1 MLYFLKKFVL
11 IFICFLTLTTIVP
24 WNTLE
29 TKAASTSWLEQELDG
44 NEAFITE
51 TERVLSKNREDITLA
66 DLETIQE
73 LDIYGDAS
81 SIPDKISDY
90 KNLNTLLALN
100 GTISEIPTSITKLT
114 KLTRINVDNNNFQE
128 FPMILLQMPSLS
140 SIEINRNKIKEIP
153 SEITTLSPH
162 LGSLDVR
169 YNELITLPDNIFT
182 TEWESK
188 LSLLTTGNQLVS
200 DIPADWLDNFNQADN
215 MLEFYNNPPNDY
227 HQKQDQL
234 TYSGARIEVPL
245 NTDLKTL
252 TPDKTKLGL
261 KSGRTLFEQHEFMYY
276 DDGTSNNILTNGVA
290 TATGNGYITIKST
303 LSTNSNPFAKV
314 RVPITVTPPVKG
326 GDVTVQYK
334 DTTGVVLADSITL
347 SGNVGENYTT
357 TAKTIAGYSLTTT
370 PTNANGTFSTNPQT
384 VTYTYKKDPIAQP
397 VTVNYIDTDGKTIAP
412 TETLSGNVGEN
423 YTTTAKTIDG
433 YSLTTTPTNANGTFS
448 TNPQTVTYTY
458 KKDPIAQPVTVN
470 YIDTDGK
477 TIAPTETLSGN
488 VGENYTTTAKTIDGY
503 SLTTTPAN
511 ANGTFS
517 TNPQTVTY
525 TYTKDPIAQ
534 PVTVNY
540 IDTDGKTI
548 APSETLTGNISEN
561 YTTTAK
567 TIDGY
572 SLTTTPTN
580 AKGTFSTEPQIIN
593 YIYAK
598 NAETAQP
605 ITVNYRNSTGQ
616 KIAKS
621 EVLTGNIGE
630 SYSTQPK
637 TIAGYTLTTIPPNA
651 KGTFTT
657 NAQTVTYMYTPIAI
671 SALPVTVNYL
681 DENGKEIA
689 DSVVL
694 NGRVG
699 EAYNT
704 LAKEI
709 DGYTLIKTPT
719 NANGVFSAEAQS
731 IDYIYR
737 KNKPVVIVNPPI
749 KNPIIKIDSSTNV
762 IKEETSV
769 LPKTGDSNPYN
780 DFLAGILLLSSAM
793 FLWKNHK

>member
-1 MLYFLKKFVL
+1 MKKFVL
-11 IFICFLTLTTIVP
+11 IFICFLMLTTIVP

-44 NEAFITE
+44 NEAFIIE

-90 KNLNTLLALN
+90 KNLHTLLALN

-140 SIEINRNKIKEIP
+140 SIEVNRNKIKEIP

-234 TYSGARIEVPL
+234 TYSGARLEVPL

-334 DTTGVVLADSITL
+334 DTTGAVLADSTTL
-347 SGNVGENYTT
+347 
-357 TAKTIAGYSLTTT
+357 
-370 PTNANGTFSTNPQT
+370 F
-384 VTYTYKKDPIAQP
+384 
-397 VTVNYIDTDGKTIAP
+397 
-412 TETLSGNVGEN
+412 
-423 YTTTAKTIDG
+423 
-433 YSLTTTPTNANGTFS
+433 
-448 TNPQTVTYTY
+448 
-458 KKDPIAQPVTVN
+458 
-470 YIDTDGK
+470 
-477 TIAPTETLSGN
+477 GN

-548 APSETLTGNISEN
+548 APTETLSGNIGEN

-567 TIDGY
+567 TIQGY
-572 SLTTTPTN
+572 TLTTTPAN

-593 YIYAK
+593 YIYEK
-598 NAETAQP
+598 NPDLAQP
-605 ITVNYRNSTGQ
+605 ITVNYRSSTGQ

-637 TIAGYTLTTIPPNA
+637 TIAGYTLTTTPPNA

-657 NAQTVTYMYTPIAI
+657 NAQTVTYVYTPIAI

-719 NANGVFSAEAQS
+719 NANGVFTAEAQS

-749 KNPIIKIDSSTNV
+749 KNPVIKINSSTNV

-793 FLWKNHK
+793 FLWKKHK

>member
-1 MLYFLKKFVL
+1 MKKFVL

-140 SIEINRNKIKEIP
+140 SIEVNRNKIKEIP

-200 DIPADWLDNFNQADN
+200 DIPADWLDDFNQADN

-234 TYSGARIEVPL
+234 TYTGARLEVPL

-334 DTTGVVLADSITL
+334 DTTGAVLADST
-347 SGNVGENYTT
+347 
-357 TAKTIAGYSLTTT
+357 
-370 PTNANGTFSTNPQT
+370 
-384 VTYTYKKDPIAQP
+384 
-397 VTVNYIDTDGKTIAP
+397 
-412 TETLSGNVGEN
+412 TLSGNVGEN

-458 KKDPIAQPVTVN
+458 TKDPIAQPVTVN

-488 VGENYTTTAKTIDGY
+488 IGENYTTTAKTIQGY
-503 SLTTTPAN
+503 TLTTTPAN

-517 TNPQTVTY
+517 TE
-525 TYTKDPIAQ
+525 A
-534 PVTVNY
+534 
-540 IDTDGKTI
+540 
-548 APSETLTGNISEN
+548 
-561 YTTTAK
+561 
-567 TIDGY
+567 
-572 SLTTTPTN
+572 
-580 AKGTFSTEPQIIN
+580 QIIN
-593 YIYAK
+593 YIYEK
-598 NAETAQP
+598 NPDLAQP
-605 ITVNYRNSTGQ
+605 ITVDYRSSTGQ

-637 TIAGYTLTTIPPNA
+637 TIAGYTLTTTPPNA

-657 NAQTVTYMYTPIAI
+657 NAQTVTYVYTPIAI

-749 KNPIIKIDSSTNV
+749 KNPVIKINSSTNV

>member
-1 MLYFLKKFVL
+1 MKKFVL

-347 SGNVGENYTT
+347 C
-357 TAKTIAGYSLTTT
+357 
-370 PTNANGTFSTNPQT
+370 
-384 VTYTYKKDPIAQP
+384 
-397 VTVNYIDTDGKTIAP
+397 
-412 TETLSGNVGEN
+412 GNVGEN

-433 YSLTTTPTNANGTFS
+433 YSLTTTPTNSNGTFS

-572 SLTTTPTN
+572 SLTTTPAN

>member
-1 MLYFLKKFVL
+1 M
-11 IFICFLTLTTIVP
+11 LTTIVP

-44 NEAFITE
+44 NEAFIIE

-90 KNLNTLLALN
+90 KNLHTLLALN

-140 SIEINRNKIKEIP
+140 SIEVNRNKIKEIP

-234 TYSGARIEVPL
+234 TYSGARLEVPL

-334 DTTGVVLADSITL
+334 DTTGAVLADSTTL
-347 SGNVGENYTT
+347 
-357 TAKTIAGYSLTTT
+357 
-370 PTNANGTFSTNPQT
+370 F
-384 VTYTYKKDPIAQP
+384 
-397 VTVNYIDTDGKTIAP
+397 
-412 TETLSGNVGEN
+412 GNVGEN

-458 KKDPIAQPVTVN
+458 TKDPIAQPVTVN

-488 VGENYTTTAKTIDGY
+488 IGENYTTTAKTIQGY
-503 SLTTTPAN
+503 TLTTTPA
-511 ANGTFS
+511 
-517 TNPQTVTY
+517 
-525 TYTKDPIAQ
+525 
-534 PVTVNY
+534 
-540 IDTDGKTI
+540 
-548 APSETLTGNISEN
+548 
-561 YTTTAK
+561 
-567 TIDGY
+567 
-572 SLTTTPTN
+572 N
-580 AKGTFSTEPQIIN
+580 AKGTFSTEAQIIN
-593 YIYAK
+593 YIYEK
-598 NAETAQP
+598 NPDLAQP
-605 ITVNYRNSTGQ
+605 ITVDYRSSTGQ
-616 KIAKS
+616 KISKS

-637 TIAGYTLTTIPPNA
+637 TIAGYTLTTTPPNA

-657 NAQTVTYMYTPIAI
+657 NAQTVTYVYTPIAI

-694 NGRVG
+694 NGHVG

-737 KNKPVVIVNPPI
+737 KNEPVVIVNPPI
-749 KNPIIKIDSSTNV
+749 KNPIIKINSSTNV
-762 IKEETSV
+762 IKEETST

>member
-357 TAKTIAGYSLTTT
+357 TAKTI
-370 PTNANGTFSTNPQT
+370 
-384 VTYTYKKDPIAQP
+384 
-397 VTVNYIDTDGKTIAP
+397 
-412 TETLSGNVGEN
+412 
-423 YTTTAKTIDG
+423 DG
-433 YSLTTTPTNANGTFS
+433 YSLTTTPTNS
-448 TNPQTVTYTY
+448 
-458 KKDPIAQPVTVN
+458 
-470 YIDTDGK
+470 
-477 TIAPTETLSGN
+477 
-488 VGENYTTTAKTIDGY
+488 
-503 SLTTTPAN
+503 
-511 ANGTFS
+511 NGTFS

-572 SLTTTPTN
+572 SLTTTPAN

>member
-1 MLYFLKKFVL
+1 
-11 IFICFLTLTTIVP
+11 
-24 WNTLE
+24 

-357 TAKTIAGYSLTTT
+357 TAKTI
-370 PTNANGTFSTNPQT
+370 
-384 VTYTYKKDPIAQP
+384 
-397 VTVNYIDTDGKTIAP
+397 
-412 TETLSGNVGEN
+412 
-423 YTTTAKTIDG
+423 DG
-433 YSLTTTPTNANGTFS
+433 YSLTTTPTNSNGTFS

-572 SLTTTPTN
+572 SLTTTPAN

>member
-1 MLYFLKKFVL
+1 MKKFVL

-140 SIEINRNKIKEIP
+140 SIEVNRNKIKEIP

-200 DIPADWLDNFNQADN
+200 DIPADWLDDFNQADN

-234 TYSGARIEVPL
+234 TYTGARLEVPL

-334 DTTGVVLADSITL
+334 DTTGAVLAD
-347 SGNVGENYTT
+347 YT
-357 TAKTIAGYSLTTT
+357 
-370 PTNANGTFSTNPQT
+370 
-384 VTYTYKKDPIAQP
+384 
-397 VTVNYIDTDGKTIAP
+397 
-412 TETLSGNVGEN
+412 TLSGNVGEN

-458 KKDPIAQPVTVN
+458 TKDPIAQPVTVN

-488 VGENYTTTAKTIDGY
+488 IGENYTTTAKTIQGY
-503 SLTTTPAN
+503 TLTTTPAN
-511 ANGTFS
+511 A
-517 TNPQTVTY
+517 
-525 TYTKDPIAQ
+525 
-534 PVTVNY
+534 
-540 IDTDGKTI
+540 
-548 APSETLTGNISEN
+548 
-561 YTTTAK
+561 
-567 TIDGY
+567 
-572 SLTTTPTN
+572 
-580 AKGTFSTEPQIIN
+580 KGSFSTEAQIIN
-593 YIYAK
+593 YIYEK
-598 NAETAQP
+598 NPDLAQP
-605 ITVNYRNSTGQ
+605 ITVDYRSSTGQ
-616 KIAKS
+616 KISKS

-637 TIAGYTLTTIPPNA
+637 TIAGYTLTTTPPNA

-657 NAQTVTYMYTPIAI
+657 NAQTVTYVYTPIAI

-719 NANGVFSAEAQS
+719 NANGVFTAEAQS

-749 KNPIIKIDSSTNV
+749 KNPVIKINSSTNV

-793 FLWKNHK
+793 FLWKKHK

>member
-1 MLYFLKKFVL
+1 MKKFVL

-140 SIEINRNKIKEIP
+140 SIEVNRNKIKEIP
-153 SEITTLSPH
+153 SEVTTLSPH

-200 DIPADWLDNFNQADN
+200 DIPADWLDDFNQADN

-234 TYSGARIEVPL
+234 TYTGARLEVPL

-334 DTTGVVLADSITL
+334 DTTGAVLADST
-347 SGNVGENYTT
+347 
-357 TAKTIAGYSLTTT
+357 
-370 PTNANGTFSTNPQT
+370 
-384 VTYTYKKDPIAQP
+384 
-397 VTVNYIDTDGKTIAP
+397 
-412 TETLSGNVGEN
+412 TLSGNVGEN

-433 YSLTTTPTNANGTFS
+433 YSLTTTS
-448 TNPQTVTYTY
+448 
-458 KKDPIAQPVTVN
+458 
-470 YIDTDGK
+470 
-477 TIAPTETLSGN
+477 
-488 VGENYTTTAKTIDGY
+488 
-503 SLTTTPAN
+503 AN

-548 APSETLTGNISEN
+548 APTETLSGNIGEN

-567 TIDGY
+567 TIQGY
-572 SLTTTPTN
+572 TLTTTPAN
-580 AKGTFSTEPQIIN
+580 AKGTFSTEAQIIN
-593 YIYAK
+593 YIYEK
-598 NAETAQP
+598 NPDLAQP
-605 ITVNYRNSTGQ
+605 ITVNYRSSTGQ

-657 NAQTVTYMYTPIAI
+657 NAQTVTYVYTPIAI

-749 KNPIIKIDSSTNV
+749 KNPVIKINSSTNV

-769 LPKTGDSNPYN
+769 LPKIGDSNPYN

>member
-140 SIEINRNKIKEIP
+140 SIEVNRNKIKEIP

-200 DIPADWLDNFNQADN
+200 DIPADWLDDFNQADN

-234 TYSGARIEVPL
+234 TYTGARLEVPL

-290 TATGNGYITIKST
+290 TTTGNGYITIKST

-334 DTTGVVLADSITL
+334 DTTGAVLADST
-347 SGNVGENYTT
+347 
-357 TAKTIAGYSLTTT
+357 
-370 PTNANGTFSTNPQT
+370 
-384 VTYTYKKDPIAQP
+384 
-397 VTVNYIDTDGKTIAP
+397 
-412 TETLSGNVGEN
+412 
-423 YTTTAKTIDG
+423 
-433 YSLTTTPTNANGTFS
+433 
-448 TNPQTVTYTY
+448 
-458 KKDPIAQPVTVN
+458 
-470 YIDTDGK
+470 
-477 TIAPTETLSGN
+477 TLSGN

-548 APSETLTGNISEN
+548 APTETLSGNIGEN
-561 YTTTAK
+561 YTTTPK
-567 TIDGY
+567 TIQGY
-572 SLTTTPTN
+572 TLTTTPAN

-593 YIYAK
+593 YIYEK
-598 NAETAQP
+598 NPDLAQP
-605 ITVNYRNSTGQ
+605 ITVNYKSSTGQ

-637 TIAGYTLTTIPPNA
+637 TIAGYTLTTTPPNA

-657 NAQTVTYMYTPIAI
+657 NAQTVTYVYTPIAI

-719 NANGVFSAEAQS
+719 NANGVFTAEAQS

-749 KNPIIKIDSSTNV
+749 KNPVIKINSSTNV

-793 FLWKNHK
+793 FLWKKHK

>member
-1 MLYFLKKFVL
+1 M
-11 IFICFLTLTTIVP
+11 VP

-44 NEAFITE
+44 NEAFIIE

-90 KNLNTLLALN
+90 KNLHTLLALN

-114 KLTRINVDNNNFQE
+114 KLTRINLDNNNFQE

-140 SIEINRNKIKEIP
+140 SIEVNRNKIKEIP

-234 TYSGARIEVPL
+234 TYSGARLEVPL

-314 RVPITVTPPVKG
+314 QVPITVTPPVKG

-334 DTTGVVLADSITL
+334 DTTGAVLADST
-347 SGNVGENYTT
+347 
-357 TAKTIAGYSLTTT
+357 
-370 PTNANGTFSTNPQT
+370 
-384 VTYTYKKDPIAQP
+384 
-397 VTVNYIDTDGKTIAP
+397 
-412 TETLSGNVGEN
+412 TLSGNVGEN

-458 KKDPIAQPVTVN
+458 TKDPIAQPVTVN

-488 VGENYTTTAKTIDGY
+488 IGENYTTTAKTIQGY
-503 SLTTTPAN
+503 TLTTTPA
-511 ANGTFS
+511 
-517 TNPQTVTY
+517 
-525 TYTKDPIAQ
+525 
-534 PVTVNY
+534 
-540 IDTDGKTI
+540 
-548 APSETLTGNISEN
+548 
-561 YTTTAK
+561 
-567 TIDGY
+567 
-572 SLTTTPTN
+572 N

-593 YIYAK
+593 YIYEK
-598 NAETAQP
+598 NPDLAQP
-605 ITVNYRNSTGQ
+605 ITVNYRSSTGQ

-637 TIAGYTLTTIPPNA
+637 TIAGYTLTTTPPNA

-657 NAQTVTYMYTPIAI
+657 NAQTVTYVYTPIAI

-719 NANGVFSAEAQS
+719 NAKGVFSAEAQS
-731 IDYIYR
+731 IDYIYC

-749 KNPIIKIDSSTNV
+749 KNPIIKINSSTNV
-762 IKEETSV
+762 IKEETST

>member
-90 KNLNTLLALN
+90 KNLHTLLALN

-114 KLTRINVDNNNFQE
+114 KLTRINLDNNNFQE
-128 FPMILLQMPSLS
+128 FPMILLQMPFLS
-140 SIEINRNKIKEIP
+140 SIEVNRNKIKEIP

-234 TYSGARIEVPL
+234 TYTGARLEVPL

-334 DTTGVVLADSITL
+334 DTTGAVLADST
-347 SGNVGENYTT
+347 
-357 TAKTIAGYSLTTT
+357 
-370 PTNANGTFSTNPQT
+370 
-384 VTYTYKKDPIAQP
+384 
-397 VTVNYIDTDGKTIAP
+397 
-412 TETLSGNVGEN
+412 
-423 YTTTAKTIDG
+423 
-433 YSLTTTPTNANGTFS
+433 
-448 TNPQTVTYTY
+448 
-458 KKDPIAQPVTVN
+458 
-470 YIDTDGK
+470 
-477 TIAPTETLSGN
+477 TLSGN

-548 APSETLTGNISEN
+548 APTETLSGNIGEN

-567 TIDGY
+567 TIQGY
-572 SLTTTPTN
+572 TLTTTPAN
-580 AKGTFSTEPQIIN
+580 AKGTFSTEAQIIN
-593 YIYAK
+593 YIYEK
-598 NAETAQP
+598 NPDLAQP
-605 ITVNYRNSTGQ
+605 ITVNYRSSTGQ

-621 EVLTGNIGE
+621 EILTGNIGA

-637 TIAGYTLTTIPPNA
+637 TIAGYTLTTTPPNA

-657 NAQTVTYMYTPIAI
+657 NAQTVTYVYTPIAI

-749 KNPIIKIDSSTNV
+749 KNPIIKINSSTNV
-762 IKEETSV
+762 IKEETST

>member
-1 MLYFLKKFVL
+1 MKKFVL

-90 KNLNTLLALN
+90 KNLHTLLALN

-114 KLTRINVDNNNFQE
+114 KLTRINLDNNNFQE

-140 SIEINRNKIKEIP
+140 SIEVNRNKIKEIP

-234 TYSGARIEVPL
+234 TYTGARIEVPL

-326 GDVTVQYK
+326 GDVAVQYK
-334 DTTGVVLADSITL
+334 DTTGAVLADST
-347 SGNVGENYTT
+347 
-357 TAKTIAGYSLTTT
+357 
-370 PTNANGTFSTNPQT
+370 
-384 VTYTYKKDPIAQP
+384 
-397 VTVNYIDTDGKTIAP
+397 
-412 TETLSGNVGEN
+412 
-423 YTTTAKTIDG
+423 
-433 YSLTTTPTNANGTFS
+433 
-448 TNPQTVTYTY
+448 
-458 KKDPIAQPVTVN
+458 
-470 YIDTDGK
+470 
-477 TIAPTETLSGN
+477 TLSGN

-548 APSETLTGNISEN
+548 APTETLSGNIGEN

-567 TIDGY
+567 TIQGY
-572 SLTTTPTN
+572 TLTTTPAN
-580 AKGTFSTEPQIIN
+580 AKGTFSTEAQIIN
-593 YIYAK
+593 YIYEK
-598 NAETAQP
+598 NPDLAQP
-605 ITVNYRNSTGQ
+605 ITVNYRSSTGQ

-621 EVLTGNIGE
+621 EILTGNIGA

-637 TIAGYTLTTIPPNA
+637 TIAGYTLTTTPPNA

-657 NAQTVTYMYTPIAI
+657 NAQTVTYVYTPIAI

-749 KNPIIKIDSSTNV
+749 KNPIIKINSSTNV
-762 IKEETSV
+762 IKEETST

>member
-1 MLYFLKKFVL
+1 M
-11 IFICFLTLTTIVP
+11 LTTIVP

-44 NEAFITE
+44 NEAFIIE

-90 KNLNTLLALN
+90 KNLHTLLALN

-140 SIEINRNKIKEIP
+140 SIEVNRNKIKEIP

-234 TYSGARIEVPL
+234 TYSGARLEVPL

-334 DTTGVVLADSITL
+334 DTTGAVLADST
-347 SGNVGENYTT
+347 
-357 TAKTIAGYSLTTT
+357 
-370 PTNANGTFSTNPQT
+370 
-384 VTYTYKKDPIAQP
+384 
-397 VTVNYIDTDGKTIAP
+397 
-412 TETLSGNVGEN
+412 TLSGNVGEN

-458 KKDPIAQPVTVN
+458 TKDPIGQLVTVN

-488 VGENYTTTAKTIDGY
+488 IGENYTTTPKTIQGY
-503 SLTTTPAN
+503 TLTTTPA
-511 ANGTFS
+511 
-517 TNPQTVTY
+517 
-525 TYTKDPIAQ
+525 
-534 PVTVNY
+534 
-540 IDTDGKTI
+540 
-548 APSETLTGNISEN
+548 
-561 YTTTAK
+561 
-567 TIDGY
+567 
-572 SLTTTPTN
+572 N

-593 YIYAK
+593 YIYEK
-598 NAETAQP
+598 NPDLAQP
-605 ITVNYRNSTGQ
+605 ITVDYRSSTGQ

-621 EVLTGNIGE
+621 EVLTGNIGA

-637 TIAGYTLTTIPPNA
+637 TIAGYTLTTTPPNA

-657 NAQTVTYMYTPIAI
+657 NAQTVTYVYTPIAI

-719 NANGVFSAEAQS
+719 NAKGVFSAEAQS
-731 IDYIYR
+731 IDYIYC

-749 KNPIIKIDSSTNV
+749 KNPIIKINSSTNV
-762 IKEETSV
+762 IKEETST

>member
-1 MLYFLKKFVL
+1 MKKFVL

-140 SIEINRNKIKEIP
+140 SIEVNRNKIKEIP

-200 DIPADWLDNFNQADN
+200 DIPADWLDDFNQADN

-234 TYSGARIEVPL
+234 TYTGARLEVPL

-334 DTTGVVLADSITL
+334 DTTGAVLAD
-347 SGNVGENYTT
+347 YT
-357 TAKTIAGYSLTTT
+357 
-370 PTNANGTFSTNPQT
+370 
-384 VTYTYKKDPIAQP
+384 
-397 VTVNYIDTDGKTIAP
+397 
-412 TETLSGNVGEN
+412 TLSGNVGEN

-458 KKDPIAQPVTVN
+458 TKDPIAQPVTVN

-488 VGENYTTTAKTIDGY
+488 IGENYTTTAKTIQGY
-503 SLTTTPAN
+503 TLTTTPAN
-511 ANGTFS
+511 A
-517 TNPQTVTY
+517 
-525 TYTKDPIAQ
+525 
-534 PVTVNY
+534 
-540 IDTDGKTI
+540 
-548 APSETLTGNISEN
+548 
-561 YTTTAK
+561 
-567 TIDGY
+567 
-572 SLTTTPTN
+572 
-580 AKGTFSTEPQIIN
+580 KGSFSTEAQIIN
-593 YIYAK
+593 YIYEK
-598 NAETAQP
+598 NPDLAQP
-605 ITVNYRNSTGQ
+605 ITVDYRSSTGQ
-616 KIAKS
+616 KISKS

-637 TIAGYTLTTIPPNA
+637 TIAGYTLTTTPPNA

-657 NAQTVTYMYTPIAI
+657 NTQTVTYVYTPIAI

-719 NANGVFSAEAQS
+719 NANGVFTAEAQS

-749 KNPIIKIDSSTNV
+749 KNPVIKINSSTNV

-793 FLWKNHK
+793 FLWKKHK

>member
-1 MLYFLKKFVL
+1 MKKFVL

-276 DDGTSNNILTNGVA
+276 DDGTSNNILINGVA

-334 DTTGVVLADSITL
+334 DTTGVVLADSI
-347 SGNVGENYTT
+347 
-357 TAKTIAGYSLTTT
+357 
-370 PTNANGTFSTNPQT
+370 
-384 VTYTYKKDPIAQP
+384 
-397 VTVNYIDTDGKTIAP
+397 
-412 TETLSGNVGEN
+412 TLSGNVGEN

-572 SLTTTPTN
+572 SLTTTPAN

-719 NANGVFSAEAQS
+719 NSNGVFSAEAQS

>member
-90 KNLNTLLALN
+90 KNLHTLLALN
-100 GTISEIPTSITKLT
+100 GTISEIPTSITKLK
-114 KLTRINVDNNNFQE
+114 KLTRINLDNNNFQE

-140 SIEINRNKIKEIP
+140 SIEVNRNKIKEIP

-234 TYSGARIEVPL
+234 TYTGARLEVPL

-334 DTTGVVLADSITL
+334 DTTGAVLADST
-347 SGNVGENYTT
+347 
-357 TAKTIAGYSLTTT
+357 
-370 PTNANGTFSTNPQT
+370 
-384 VTYTYKKDPIAQP
+384 
-397 VTVNYIDTDGKTIAP
+397 
-412 TETLSGNVGEN
+412 TLSGNVGEN

-433 YSLTTTPTNANGTFS
+433 YSLTTTS
-448 TNPQTVTYTY
+448 
-458 KKDPIAQPVTVN
+458 
-470 YIDTDGK
+470 
-477 TIAPTETLSGN
+477 
-488 VGENYTTTAKTIDGY
+488 
-503 SLTTTPAN
+503 AN

-548 APSETLTGNISEN
+548 APTETLSGNIGEN

-567 TIDGY
+567 TIQGY
-572 SLTTTPTN
+572 TLTTTPAN

-593 YIYAK
+593 YIYEK
-598 NAETAQP
+598 NPDLAQP
-605 ITVNYRNSTGQ
+605 ITVNYRSSTGQ

-637 TIAGYTLTTIPPNA
+637 TIAGYTLTTTPPNA

-657 NAQTVTYMYTPIAI
+657 NAQTVTYVYTPIAI

-749 KNPIIKIDSSTNV
+749 KNPIIKINSSTNV
-762 IKEETSV
+762 IKEETST
-769 LPKTGDSNPYN
+769 LPKTGDFNPYN

>member
-357 TAKTIAGYSLTTT
+357 TAKTI
-370 PTNANGTFSTNPQT
+370 
-384 VTYTYKKDPIAQP
+384 
-397 VTVNYIDTDGKTIAP
+397 
-412 TETLSGNVGEN
+412 
-423 YTTTAKTIDG
+423 DG

-572 SLTTTPTN
+572 SLTTTPAN

>member
-1 MLYFLKKFVL
+1 MKKFVL

-140 SIEINRNKIKEIP
+140 SIEVNRNKIKEIP

-200 DIPADWLDNFNQADN
+200 DIPADWLDDFNQADN

-234 TYSGARIEVPL
+234 TYTGARLEVPL

-334 DTTGVVLADSITL
+334 DTTGAVLADST
-347 SGNVGENYTT
+347 
-357 TAKTIAGYSLTTT
+357 
-370 PTNANGTFSTNPQT
+370 
-384 VTYTYKKDPIAQP
+384 
-397 VTVNYIDTDGKTIAP
+397 
-412 TETLSGNVGEN
+412 TLSGNVGEN

-433 YSLTTTPTNANGTFS
+433 YSL
-448 TNPQTVTYTY
+448 
-458 KKDPIAQPVTVN
+458 K
-470 YIDTDGK
+470 
-477 TIAPTETLSGN
+477 
-488 VGENYTTTAKTIDGY
+488 
-503 SLTTTPAN
+503 TTPAN

-548 APSETLTGNISEN
+548 APTETLSGNIGEN

-567 TIDGY
+567 TIQGY
-572 SLTTTPTN
+572 TLTTTPAN
-580 AKGTFSTEPQIIN
+580 AKGTFSIEAQIIN
-593 YIYAK
+593 YIYEK
-598 NAETAQP
+598 NPDLAQP
-605 ITVNYRNSTGQ
+605 ITVDYRSSTGQ
-616 KIAKS
+616 KISKS

-637 TIAGYTLTTIPPNA
+637 TIAGYTLTTTPPNA

-657 NAQTVTYMYTPIAI
+657 NAQTVTYVYTPIAI

-749 KNPIIKIDSSTNV
+749 KNPVIKINSSTNV

-793 FLWKNHK
+793 FLWKKHK

>member
-1 MLYFLKKFVL
+1 MKKFVL

-290 TATGNGYITIKST
+290 TATGNGYITVKST

-357 TAKTIAGYSLTTT
+357 TAKTI
-370 PTNANGTFSTNPQT
+370 
-384 VTYTYKKDPIAQP
+384 
-397 VTVNYIDTDGKTIAP
+397 
-412 TETLSGNVGEN
+412 
-423 YTTTAKTIDG
+423 DG
-433 YSLTTTPTNANGTFS
+433 YSLTTTPTNSNGTFS

-572 SLTTTPTN
+572 SLTTTPAN

>member
-1 MLYFLKKFVL
+1 
-11 IFICFLTLTTIVP
+11 LTTIVP

-357 TAKTIAGYSLTTT
+357 TAKTI
-370 PTNANGTFSTNPQT
+370 
-384 VTYTYKKDPIAQP
+384 
-397 VTVNYIDTDGKTIAP
+397 
-412 TETLSGNVGEN
+412 
-423 YTTTAKTIDG
+423 DG
-433 YSLTTTPTNANGTFS
+433 YSLTTTPTNSNGTFS

-572 SLTTTPTN
+572 SLTTTPAN

>member
-1 MLYFLKKFVL
+1 MKKFVL

-357 TAKTIAGYSLTTT
+357 TAKTI
-370 PTNANGTFSTNPQT
+370 
-384 VTYTYKKDPIAQP
+384 
-397 VTVNYIDTDGKTIAP
+397 
-412 TETLSGNVGEN
+412 
-423 YTTTAKTIDG
+423 DG

-477 TIAPTETLSGN
+477 TIAP
-488 VGENYTTTAKTIDGY
+488 
-503 SLTTTPAN
+503 
-511 ANGTFS
+511 
-517 TNPQTVTY
+517 
-525 TYTKDPIAQ
+525 
-534 PVTVNY
+534 
-540 IDTDGKTI
+540 
-548 APSETLTGNISEN
+548 SETLTGNISEN

-572 SLTTTPTN
+572 SLTTTPAN

-719 NANGVFSAEAQS
+719 NSNGVFSAEAQS

>member
-1 MLYFLKKFVL
+1 MKKFVL

-215 MLEFYNNPPNDY
+215 MLEFYNNPPSDY

-290 TATGNGYITIKST
+290 TTTGNGYITIKST

-314 RVPITVTPPVKG
+314 RVPITVTSPVKG

-357 TAKTIAGYSLTTT
+357 TAKTI
-370 PTNANGTFSTNPQT
+370 
-384 VTYTYKKDPIAQP
+384 
-397 VTVNYIDTDGKTIAP
+397 
-412 TETLSGNVGEN
+412 
-423 YTTTAKTIDG
+423 DG
-433 YSLTTTPTNANGTFS
+433 YSLTTTPT
-448 TNPQTVTYTY
+448 
-458 KKDPIAQPVTVN
+458 
-470 YIDTDGK
+470 
-477 TIAPTETLSGN
+477 
-488 VGENYTTTAKTIDGY
+488 
-503 SLTTTPAN
+503 N

-572 SLTTTPTN
+572 SLTTTPAN

>member
-1 MLYFLKKFVL
+1 MKKFVL

-245 NTDLKTL
+245 NIDLKTL

-334 DTTGVVLADSITL
+334 DTTGVVLADSI
-347 SGNVGENYTT
+347 
-357 TAKTIAGYSLTTT
+357 
-370 PTNANGTFSTNPQT
+370 
-384 VTYTYKKDPIAQP
+384 
-397 VTVNYIDTDGKTIAP
+397 
-412 TETLSGNVGEN
+412 TLSGNVGEN

-572 SLTTTPTN
+572 SLTTTPAN

>member
-1 MLYFLKKFVL
+1 MKKFVL

-140 SIEINRNKIKEIP
+140 SIEVNRNKIKEIP

-200 DIPADWLDNFNQADN
+200 DIPADWLDDFNQADN

-227 HQKQDQL
+227 HQKQDQI
-234 TYSGARIEVPL
+234 TYTGARLEVPL

-334 DTTGVVLADSITL
+334 DTTGAVLAD
-347 SGNVGENYTT
+347 YT
-357 TAKTIAGYSLTTT
+357 
-370 PTNANGTFSTNPQT
+370 
-384 VTYTYKKDPIAQP
+384 
-397 VTVNYIDTDGKTIAP
+397 
-412 TETLSGNVGEN
+412 TLSGNVGEN

-458 KKDPIAQPVTVN
+458 TKDPIAQPVTVN

-488 VGENYTTTAKTIDGY
+488 IGENYTTTAKTIQGY
-503 SLTTTPAN
+503 TLTTTPAN
-511 ANGTFS
+511 A
-517 TNPQTVTY
+517 
-525 TYTKDPIAQ
+525 
-534 PVTVNY
+534 
-540 IDTDGKTI
+540 
-548 APSETLTGNISEN
+548 
-561 YTTTAK
+561 
-567 TIDGY
+567 
-572 SLTTTPTN
+572 
-580 AKGTFSTEPQIIN
+580 KGSFSTEAQIIN
-593 YIYAK
+593 YIYEK
-598 NAETAQP
+598 NPDLAQP
-605 ITVNYRNSTGQ
+605 ITVDYRSSTGQ
-616 KIAKS
+616 KISKS

-637 TIAGYTLTTIPPNA
+637 TIAGYTLTTTPPNA

-657 NAQTVTYMYTPIAI
+657 NAQTVTYVYTPIAI

-709 DGYTLIKTPT
+709 DGYALIKTPT
-719 NANGVFSAEAQS
+719 NANGVFTAEAQS

-749 KNPIIKIDSSTNV
+749 KNPVIKINSSTNV

-793 FLWKNHK
+793 FLWKKHK

>member
-1 MLYFLKKFVL
+1 MKKFVL

-357 TAKTIAGYSLTTT
+357 TAKTI
-370 PTNANGTFSTNPQT
+370 
-384 VTYTYKKDPIAQP
+384 
-397 VTVNYIDTDGKTIAP
+397 
-412 TETLSGNVGEN
+412 
-423 YTTTAKTIDG
+423 DG
-433 YSLTTTPTNANGTFS
+433 YSLTTTPT
-448 TNPQTVTYTY
+448 
-458 KKDPIAQPVTVN
+458 
-470 YIDTDGK
+470 
-477 TIAPTETLSGN
+477 
-488 VGENYTTTAKTIDGY
+488 
-503 SLTTTPAN
+503 N

-572 SLTTTPTN
+572 SLTTTPAN

>member
-1 MLYFLKKFVL
+1 MKKFVL

-100 GTISEIPTSITKLT
+100 GTISEIPNSITKLT

-140 SIEINRNKIKEIP
+140 SIEVNRNKIKEIP

-200 DIPADWLDNFNQADN
+200 DIPADWLDDFNQADN
-215 MLEFYNNPPNDY
+215 MLEFYNNPPNDF

-234 TYSGARIEVPL
+234 TYTGARLEVPL

-334 DTTGVVLADSITL
+334 DITGAVLADST
-347 SGNVGENYTT
+347 
-357 TAKTIAGYSLTTT
+357 
-370 PTNANGTFSTNPQT
+370 
-384 VTYTYKKDPIAQP
+384 
-397 VTVNYIDTDGKTIAP
+397 
-412 TETLSGNVGEN
+412 
-423 YTTTAKTIDG
+423 
-433 YSLTTTPTNANGTFS
+433 
-448 TNPQTVTYTY
+448 
-458 KKDPIAQPVTVN
+458 
-470 YIDTDGK
+470 
-477 TIAPTETLSGN
+477 TLSGN

-548 APSETLTGNISEN
+548 APTETLSGNIGEN
-561 YTTTAK
+561 YTTTPK
-567 TIDGY
+567 TIQGY
-572 SLTTTPTN
+572 TLTTTPAN

-593 YIYAK
+593 YIYEK
-598 NAETAQP
+598 NPDLAQP
-605 ITVNYRNSTGQ
+605 ITVNYRSSTGQ

-637 TIAGYTLTTIPPNA
+637 TIAGYTLTTTPPNA

-657 NAQTVTYMYTPIAI
+657 NAQTVTYVYTPIAI

-719 NANGVFSAEAQS
+719 NANGVFTAEAQS

-749 KNPIIKIDSSTNV
+749 KNPVIKINSSTNV

-793 FLWKNHK
+793 FLWKKHK

>member
-140 SIEINRNKIKEIP
+140 SIEVNRNKIKEIP

-200 DIPADWLDNFNQADN
+200 DIPADWLDDFNQADN

-234 TYSGARIEVPL
+234 TYTGARLEVPL

-334 DTTGVVLADSITL
+334 DTTGAVLADST
-347 SGNVGENYTT
+347 
-357 TAKTIAGYSLTTT
+357 
-370 PTNANGTFSTNPQT
+370 
-384 VTYTYKKDPIAQP
+384 
-397 VTVNYIDTDGKTIAP
+397 
-412 TETLSGNVGEN
+412 TLSGNVGEN

-458 KKDPIAQPVTVN
+458 TKDPIAQPVTVN

-488 VGENYTTTAKTIDGY
+488 IGENYTTTAKTIQGY
-503 SLTTTPAN
+503 TLTTTPAN

-517 TNPQTVTY
+517 TE
-525 TYTKDPIAQ
+525 A
-534 PVTVNY
+534 
-540 IDTDGKTI
+540 
-548 APSETLTGNISEN
+548 
-561 YTTTAK
+561 
-567 TIDGY
+567 
-572 SLTTTPTN
+572 
-580 AKGTFSTEPQIIN
+580 QIIN
-593 YIYAK
+593 YIYEK
-598 NAETAQP
+598 NPDLAQP
-605 ITVNYRNSTGQ
+605 ITVDYRSSTGQ

-637 TIAGYTLTTIPPNA
+637 TIAGYTLTTTPPNA

-657 NAQTVTYMYTPIAI
+657 NAQTVTYVYTPIAI

-694 NGRVG
+694 NGHVG

-737 KNKPVVIVNPPI
+737 KNIPVVIVNPPI
-749 KNPIIKIDSSTNV
+749 KNPIIQINSSTNV

-793 FLWKNHK
+793 FLWKKHK

>member
-1 MLYFLKKFVL
+1 MKKFVL

>member
-1 MLYFLKKFVL
+1 MKKFVL

-90 KNLNTLLALN
+90 KNLHTLLALN

-140 SIEINRNKIKEIP
+140 SIEVNRNKIKEIP

-200 DIPADWLDNFNQADN
+200 DIPADWLDDFNQADN

-234 TYSGARIEVPL
+234 TYTGARLEVPL

-334 DTTGVVLADSITL
+334 DTTGAVLADST
-347 SGNVGENYTT
+347 
-357 TAKTIAGYSLTTT
+357 
-370 PTNANGTFSTNPQT
+370 
-384 VTYTYKKDPIAQP
+384 
-397 VTVNYIDTDGKTIAP
+397 
-412 TETLSGNVGEN
+412 TLSGNVGEN

-458 KKDPIAQPVTVN
+458 TKDPIAQPVTVN

-488 VGENYTTTAKTIDGY
+488 IGESYTTTAKTIDGY

-548 APSETLTGNISEN
+548 APTETLSGNIGEN
-561 YTTTAK
+561 YTTTPK
-567 TIDGY
+567 TIQGY
-572 SLTTTPTN
+572 TLTTTPAN
-580 AKGTFSTEPQIIN
+580 AKGTFSTEAQIIN
-593 YIYAK
+593 YIYEK
-598 NAETAQP
+598 NPDLAQP
-605 ITVNYRNSTGQ
+605 ITVDYRSSTGQ

-637 TIAGYTLTTIPPNA
+637 TIAGYTLTTTPPNA

-657 NAQTVTYMYTPIAI
+657 NAQTVTYVYTPIAI

-694 NGRVG
+694 NGHVG

-719 NANGVFSAEAQS
+719 NANGVFTAEAQS

-749 KNPIIKIDSSTNV
+749 KNPVIKINSSTNV

-793 FLWKNHK
+793 FLWKKHK

>member
-1 MLYFLKKFVL
+1 MKKFVL
-11 IFICFLTLTTIVP
+11 IFICFLMLTTIVP

-44 NEAFITE
+44 NEAFIIE

-90 KNLNTLLALN
+90 KNLHTLLALN

-140 SIEINRNKIKEIP
+140 SIEVNRNKIKEIP

-234 TYSGARIEVPL
+234 TYSGARLEVPL

-334 DTTGVVLADSITL
+334 DTTGAVLADSTTL
-347 SGNVGENYTT
+347 
-357 TAKTIAGYSLTTT
+357 
-370 PTNANGTFSTNPQT
+370 F
-384 VTYTYKKDPIAQP
+384 
-397 VTVNYIDTDGKTIAP
+397 
-412 TETLSGNVGEN
+412 GNVGEN

-458 KKDPIAQPVTVN
+458 TKDPIAQPVTVN

-488 VGENYTTTAKTIDGY
+488 IGENYTTTAKTIQGY
-503 SLTTTPAN
+503 TLTTTPA
-511 ANGTFS
+511 
-517 TNPQTVTY
+517 
-525 TYTKDPIAQ
+525 
-534 PVTVNY
+534 
-540 IDTDGKTI
+540 
-548 APSETLTGNISEN
+548 
-561 YTTTAK
+561 
-567 TIDGY
+567 
-572 SLTTTPTN
+572 N
-580 AKGTFSTEPQIIN
+580 AKGTFSTEAQIIN
-593 YIYAK
+593 YIYEK
-598 NAETAQP
+598 NPDLAQP
-605 ITVNYRNSTGQ
+605 ITVDYRSSTGQ
-616 KIAKS
+616 KISKS

-637 TIAGYTLTTIPPNA
+637 TIAGYTLTTTPPNA

-657 NAQTVTYMYTPIAI
+657 NAQTVTYVYTPIAI

-694 NGRVG
+694 NGHVG

-737 KNKPVVIVNPPI
+737 KNEPVVIVNPPI
-749 KNPIIKIDSSTNV
+749 KNPIIKINSSTNV
-762 IKEETSV
+762 IKEETST

>member
-357 TAKTIAGYSLTTT
+357 TAKTI
-370 PTNANGTFSTNPQT
+370 
-384 VTYTYKKDPIAQP
+384 
-397 VTVNYIDTDGKTIAP
+397 
-412 TETLSGNVGEN
+412 
-423 YTTTAKTIDG
+423 DG
-433 YSLTTTPTNANGTFS
+433 YSLTTTPTNSNGTFS

-503 SLTTTPAN
+503 SLTTTPA
-511 ANGTFS
+511 
-517 TNPQTVTY
+517 
-525 TYTKDPIAQ
+525 
-534 PVTVNY
+534 
-540 IDTDGKTI
+540 
-548 APSETLTGNISEN
+548 
-561 YTTTAK
+561 
-567 TIDGY
+567 
-572 SLTTTPTN
+572 N

>member
-1 MLYFLKKFVL
+1 MKKFVL

-44 NEAFITE
+44 NEAFIIE

-90 KNLNTLLALN
+90 KNLHTLLALN

-114 KLTRINVDNNNFQE
+114 KLTRINLDNNNFQE

-140 SIEINRNKIKEIP
+140 SIEVNRNKIKEIP

-234 TYSGARIEVPL
+234 TYTGARLEVPL

-334 DTTGVVLADSITL
+334 DTTGAVLADSTTL

-357 TAKTIAGYSLTTT
+357 TAKTI
-370 PTNANGTFSTNPQT
+370 
-384 VTYTYKKDPIAQP
+384 
-397 VTVNYIDTDGKTIAP
+397 
-412 TETLSGNVGEN
+412 E
-423 YTTTAKTIDG
+423 
-433 YSLTTTPTNANGTFS
+433 
-448 TNPQTVTYTY
+448 
-458 KKDPIAQPVTVN
+458 
-470 YIDTDGK
+470 
-477 TIAPTETLSGN
+477 
-488 VGENYTTTAKTIDGY
+488 GY

-548 APSETLTGNISEN
+548 APTETLSGNIGEN

-567 TIDGY
+567 TIQGY
-572 SLTTTPTN
+572 TLTTTPAN
-580 AKGTFSTEPQIIN
+580 AKGTFSTEAQIIN
-593 YIYAK
+593 YIYEK
-598 NAETAQP
+598 NPDLAQP
-605 ITVNYRNSTGQ
+605 ITVDYRSSTGQ
-616 KIAKS
+616 KISKS

-637 TIAGYTLTTIPPNA
+637 TIAGYTLTTTPPNA

-657 NAQTVTYMYTPIAI
+657 NAQTVTYVYTPIAI

-719 NANGVFSAEAQS
+719 NANGVFTAEAQS

-749 KNPIIKIDSSTNV
+749 KNPVIKINSSTNV

-793 FLWKNHK
+793 FLWKKHK

>member
-1 MLYFLKKFVL
+1 MKKFVL

-357 TAKTIAGYSLTTT
+357 TAKTI
-370 PTNANGTFSTNPQT
+370 
-384 VTYTYKKDPIAQP
+384 
-397 VTVNYIDTDGKTIAP
+397 
-412 TETLSGNVGEN
+412 
-423 YTTTAKTIDG
+423 
-433 YSLTTTPTNANGTFS
+433 
-448 TNPQTVTYTY
+448 
-458 KKDPIAQPVTVN
+458 
-470 YIDTDGK
+470 
-477 TIAPTETLSGN
+477 
-488 VGENYTTTAKTIDGY
+488 DGY
-503 SLTTTPAN
+503 SLTTTPA
-511 ANGTFS
+511 
-517 TNPQTVTY
+517 
-525 TYTKDPIAQ
+525 
-534 PVTVNY
+534 
-540 IDTDGKTI
+540 
-548 APSETLTGNISEN
+548 
-561 YTTTAK
+561 
-567 TIDGY
+567 
-572 SLTTTPTN
+572 N

-681 DENGKEIA
+681 DETGKEIA

>member
-1 MLYFLKKFVL
+1 MKKFVL

-90 KNLNTLLALN
+90 KNLHTLLALN

-114 KLTRINVDNNNFQE
+114 KLTRINLDNNNFQE
-128 FPMILLQMPSLS
+128 FPMILLQMPFLS
-140 SIEINRNKIKEIP
+140 SIEVNRNKIKEIP

-234 TYSGARIEVPL
+234 TYTGARLEVPL

-334 DTTGVVLADSITL
+334 DTTGAVLADST
-347 SGNVGENYTT
+347 
-357 TAKTIAGYSLTTT
+357 
-370 PTNANGTFSTNPQT
+370 
-384 VTYTYKKDPIAQP
+384 
-397 VTVNYIDTDGKTIAP
+397 
-412 TETLSGNVGEN
+412 
-423 YTTTAKTIDG
+423 
-433 YSLTTTPTNANGTFS
+433 
-448 TNPQTVTYTY
+448 
-458 KKDPIAQPVTVN
+458 
-470 YIDTDGK
+470 
-477 TIAPTETLSGN
+477 TLSGN

-548 APSETLTGNISEN
+548 APTETLSGTIGEN

-567 TIDGY
+567 TIQGY
-572 SLTTTPTN
+572 TLTTTPAN
-580 AKGTFSTEPQIIN
+580 AKGTFSTEAQIIN
-593 YIYAK
+593 YIYEK
-598 NAETAQP
+598 NPDLAQP
-605 ITVNYRNSTGQ
+605 ITVNYRSSTGQ

-621 EVLTGNIGE
+621 EILTGNIGA

-637 TIAGYTLTTIPPNA
+637 TIAGYTLTTTPPNA

-657 NAQTVTYMYTPIAI
+657 NAQTVTYVYTPIAI

-749 KNPIIKIDSSTNV
+749 KNPIIKINSSTNV
-762 IKEETSV
+762 IKEETST

>member
-1 MLYFLKKFVL
+1 
-11 IFICFLTLTTIVP
+11 
-24 WNTLE
+24 
-29 TKAASTSWLEQELDG
+29 
-44 NEAFITE
+44 
-51 TERVLSKNREDITLA
+51 
-66 DLETIQE
+66 
-73 LDIYGDAS
+73 
-81 SIPDKISDY
+81 
-90 KNLNTLLALN
+90 
-100 GTISEIPTSITKLT
+100 
-114 KLTRINVDNNNFQE
+114 
-128 FPMILLQMPSLS
+128 MPSLS

-357 TAKTIAGYSLTTT
+357 TAKTIDGYSLTTT

-433 YSLTTTPTNANGTFS
+433 YSLTTTPANANGTFS

-458 KKDPIAQPVTVN
+458 PKDPIAQPVTVN

-477 TIAPTETLSGN
+477 TSAPSETLTGN
-488 VGENYTTTAKTIDGY
+488 ISENYTTTAKTIDGY

-719 NANGVFSAEAQS
+719 NSNGVFSAEAQS

>member
-1 MLYFLKKFVL
+1 MKKFVL

-140 SIEINRNKIKEIP
+140 SIEVNRNKIKEIP

-200 DIPADWLDNFNQADN
+200 DIPADWLDDFNQADN

-234 TYSGARIEVPL
+234 TYTGARLEVPL

-334 DTTGVVLADSITL
+334 DTTGAVLADSTTL
-347 SGNVGENYTT
+347 
-357 TAKTIAGYSLTTT
+357 
-370 PTNANGTFSTNPQT
+370 F
-384 VTYTYKKDPIAQP
+384 
-397 VTVNYIDTDGKTIAP
+397 
-412 TETLSGNVGEN
+412 GNVGEN

-458 KKDPIAQPVTVN
+458 TKDPIAQSVTVN

-488 VGENYTTTAKTIDGY
+488 IGENYTTTAKTIQGY
-503 SLTTTPAN
+503 TLTTTPA
-511 ANGTFS
+511 
-517 TNPQTVTY
+517 
-525 TYTKDPIAQ
+525 
-534 PVTVNY
+534 
-540 IDTDGKTI
+540 
-548 APSETLTGNISEN
+548 
-561 YTTTAK
+561 
-567 TIDGY
+567 
-572 SLTTTPTN
+572 N
-580 AKGTFSTEPQIIN
+580 AKGTFSTEAQIIN
-593 YIYAK
+593 YIYEK
-598 NAETAQP
+598 NPDLAQP
-605 ITVNYRNSTGQ
+605 ITVDYRSSTGQ
-616 KIAKS
+616 KISKS

-637 TIAGYTLTTIPPNA
+637 TIAGYTLTTTPPNA

-657 NAQTVTYMYTPIAI
+657 NAQTVTYVYTPIAI

-719 NANGVFSAEAQS
+719 NANGVFTAEAQS

-749 KNPIIKIDSSTNV
+749 KNPVIKINSSTNV

-793 FLWKNHK
+793 FLWKKHK

>member
-90 KNLNTLLALN
+90 KNLHTLLALN
-100 GTISEIPTSITKLT
+100 GTISEIPTSITKLK
-114 KLTRINVDNNNFQE
+114 KLTRINLDNNNFQE

-140 SIEINRNKIKEIP
+140 SIEVNRNKIKEIP

-234 TYSGARIEVPL
+234 TYTGARLEVPL

-334 DTTGVVLADSITL
+334 DTTGAVLADST
-347 SGNVGENYTT
+347 
-357 TAKTIAGYSLTTT
+357 
-370 PTNANGTFSTNPQT
+370 
-384 VTYTYKKDPIAQP
+384 
-397 VTVNYIDTDGKTIAP
+397 
-412 TETLSGNVGEN
+412 TLSGNVGEN

-433 YSLTTTPTNANGTFS
+433 YSLTTTS
-448 TNPQTVTYTY
+448 
-458 KKDPIAQPVTVN
+458 
-470 YIDTDGK
+470 
-477 TIAPTETLSGN
+477 
-488 VGENYTTTAKTIDGY
+488 
-503 SLTTTPAN
+503 AN

-548 APSETLTGNISEN
+548 APTETLSGNIGEN

-567 TIDGY
+567 TIQGY
-572 SLTTTPTN
+572 TLTTTPAN

-593 YIYAK
+593 YIYEK
-598 NAETAQP
+598 NPDLAQP
-605 ITVNYRNSTGQ
+605 ITVNYRSSTGQ

-637 TIAGYTLTTIPPNA
+637 TIAGYTLITTPPNA

-657 NAQTVTYMYTPIAI
+657 NAQTVTYVYTPIAI

-749 KNPIIKIDSSTNV
+749 KNPIIKINSSTNV
-762 IKEETSV
+762 IKEETST

>member
-1 MLYFLKKFVL
+1 MKKFVL

-215 MLEFYNNPPNDY
+215 MLEFYNNPPSDY

-290 TATGNGYITIKST
+290 TTTGNGYITIKST

-314 RVPITVTPPVKG
+314 RVPITVTSPVKG

-334 DTTGVVLADSITL
+334 DTTGVVLADSI
-347 SGNVGENYTT
+347 
-357 TAKTIAGYSLTTT
+357 
-370 PTNANGTFSTNPQT
+370 
-384 VTYTYKKDPIAQP
+384 
-397 VTVNYIDTDGKTIAP
+397 
-412 TETLSGNVGEN
+412 TLSGNVGEN

-572 SLTTTPTN
+572 SLTTTPAN

>member
-1 MLYFLKKFVL
+1 MKKFVL

-215 MLEFYNNPPNDY
+215 MLEFYNNPPSDY

-357 TAKTIAGYSLTTT
+357 TAKTIDGYSLTTT
-370 PTNANGTFSTNPQT
+370 PANANGTFSTNPQT
-384 VTYTYKKDPIAQP
+384 VTYTY
-397 VTVNYIDTDGKTIAP
+397 T
-412 TETLSGNVGEN
+412 
-423 YTTTAKTIDG
+423 
-433 YSLTTTPTNANGTFS
+433 
-448 TNPQTVTYTY
+448 
-458 KKDPIAQPVTVN
+458 KDPIAQPVTVN

-503 SLTTTPAN
+503 SLTTTPA
-511 ANGTFS
+511 
-517 TNPQTVTY
+517 
-525 TYTKDPIAQ
+525 
-534 PVTVNY
+534 
-540 IDTDGKTI
+540 
-548 APSETLTGNISEN
+548 
-561 YTTTAK
+561 
-567 TIDGY
+567 
-572 SLTTTPTN
+572 N

-637 TIAGYTLTTIPPNA
+637 TIAGYTLTTIPPNT

>member
-1 MLYFLKKFVL
+1 VL

-357 TAKTIAGYSLTTT
+357 TAKTI
-370 PTNANGTFSTNPQT
+370 
-384 VTYTYKKDPIAQP
+384 
-397 VTVNYIDTDGKTIAP
+397 
-412 TETLSGNVGEN
+412 
-423 YTTTAKTIDG
+423 DG
-433 YSLTTTPTNANGTFS
+433 YSLTTTPTNSNGTFS

-572 SLTTTPTN
+572 SLTTTPAN